1 MRAPT
6 TPASADTIAA
16 EPARRGDSP
25 NRSAIRAVTRVPT
38 QIPTTRK
45 TLYEL
50 TECPA
55 IVKKRGKPSCT
66 AGVSG
71 GALDS
76 PREFTD
82 CPQQLDRD
90 PDRADGQRDV
100 GDVEGRPERRTD
112 VVGYR
117 TAQRAF
123 DGVTQRATD
132 YKSDEDAGRRNP
144 GRHCNQHSGRYCPE

>member
-16 EPARRGDSP
+16 APARRGDSP
-25 NRSAIRAVTRVPT
+25 NRSAIKAVTRVPT
-38 QIPTTRK
+38 QIPTARN

-50 TECPA
+50 TRYPA
-55 IVKKRGKPSCT
+55 IVKKRGKPGCT
-66 AGVSG
+66 PGVSV

-82 CPQQLDRD
+82 CPQQLVRD
-90 PDRADGQRDV
+90 PDRADGQCDV
-100 GDVEGRPERRTD
+100 GDVESRPERRTD

-117 TAQRAF
+117 TAQRAL
-123 DGVTQRATD
+123 
-132 YKSDEDAGRRNP
+132 
-144 GRHCNQHSGRYCPE
+144 

>member
-6 TPASADTIAA
+6 TPARADTIAA

-25 NRSAIRAVTRVPT
+25 NSSAIRAVTRVPT
-38 QIPTTRK
+38 QIPTARK
-45 TLYEL
+45 ALYEL
-50 TECPA
+50 TEYPA

-66 AGVSG
+66 AGVSVA
-71 GALDS
+71 ALDS

-90 PDRADGQRDV
+90 ADRADGQSDV
-100 GDVEGRPERRTD
+100 GNVESRPERGTD

-117 TAQRAF
+117 PPQRAL
-123 DGVTQRATD
+123 DGIAQ
-132 YKSDEDAGRRNP
+132 
-144 GRHCNQHSGRYCPE
+144 